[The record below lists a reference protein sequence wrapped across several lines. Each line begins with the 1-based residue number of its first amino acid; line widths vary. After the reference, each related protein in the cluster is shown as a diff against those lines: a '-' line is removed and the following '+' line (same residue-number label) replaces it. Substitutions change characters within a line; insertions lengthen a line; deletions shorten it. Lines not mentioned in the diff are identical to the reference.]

1 MARDSR
7 RVTYRLIWSAIHS
20 RRQIIC
26 TYRGFQRECSP
37 HILGYRKDGR
47 EVVFVFQFAGE
58 SSSTLPR
65 GGDWRCLYL
74 TDVNTLLL
82 RSGRWHTGARHSKTQ
97 VCVELVDVDV
107 NVPET
112 LTRRG
117 PLNFGSPELSPPRIA
132 GTTA

>member
-1 MARDSR
+1 M
-7 RVTYRLIWSAIHS
+7 
-20 RRQIIC
+20 
-26 TYRGFQRECSP
+26 YRGFQRECSP

-58 SSSTLPR
+58 SSSNLPR
-65 GGDWRCLYL
+65 AGDWRCFYL
-74 TDVNTLLL
+74 AEVNTLLL
-82 RSGRWHTGARHSKTQ
+82 RSGPWKTGTTHRTTQ

-117 PLNFGSPELSPPRIA
+117 PLNFGSPELRPPRA
-132 GTTA
+132 AEPPP